1 MITKEEVKKFIDE
14 QLKSF
19 DYASDFSELDSMA
32 KLEVI
37 IKCEIEFIISIDEN
51 EVGEGHDRDT
61 NKLVDYILEKINN
74 K

>member
-1 MITKEEVKKFIDE
+1 MITKEEVKQFIDE

-19 DYASDFSELDSMA
+19 DYASDFSELDSMT

-37 IKCEIEFIISIDEN
+37 IKCEIEYIISIDEN
-51 EVGEGHDRDT
+51 EVGEGHNWDT
-61 NKLVDYILEKINN
+61 NKFVDYVIEKINN